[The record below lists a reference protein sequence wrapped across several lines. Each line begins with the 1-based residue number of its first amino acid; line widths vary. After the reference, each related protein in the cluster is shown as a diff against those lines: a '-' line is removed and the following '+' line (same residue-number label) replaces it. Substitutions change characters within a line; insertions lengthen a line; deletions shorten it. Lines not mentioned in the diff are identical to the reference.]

1 MGQRRNGTVVFIL
14 SFRSELGLNVLTI
27 LLSERRVTTGAIPRC
42 FAKKKRDSVLAF
54 SDVSSSLSSTVNSD
68 ISAGILIRLFV
79 YIFSFFQ
86 IGTGLGVLMK
96 GRLPS
101 EFDDR
106 NATRRREIFIAL
118 KFIMWSLVMEIM
130 CS

>member
-27 LLSERRVTTGAIPRC
+27 LLSERRVTTGAIPRR